1 MKTAFLIINYNDA
14 KTTLTLL
21 NNIKNYKIID
31 KILIVDNN
39 STDNSFKILKEY
51 ENDKIEIVKTKVNK
65 GYGAGIN
72 FGAKYLTSKL
82 GRCYIIVSNSDI
94 IIEEEKDIKD
104 LINTFDQD
112 TAIVA
117 PIIKEHGNLNRGWK
131 TPTPLKDT
139 LLNLPLIHRW
149 LRPKL
154 LGYKK
159 YQNITF
165 VEVVSGCF
173 FIIDSDCL
181 EKANYY
187 DENVFLYY
195 EENIMARKLQK
206 LNKKTLLNNKVS
218 VIHNHSVT
226 IDKNIKRI
234 KKYKTLKQSQMYFH
248 KVYNKANI
256 LERFLLFLTNKLT
269 LLLIYISSI
278 FRK

>member
-21 NNIKNYKIID
+21 NNIKRFKCLD
-31 KILIVDNN
+31 KILVVDNN
-39 STDNSFKILKEY
+39 STDNSFKLLKEE
-51 ENDKIEIVKTKVNK
+51 ENSKIEIVKSNVNK

-72 FGAKYLTSKL
+72 FGVKHLVKEL
-82 GRCYIIVSNSDI
+82 GRCYVVVSNSDI
-94 IIEEEKDIKD
+94 IIEEEKDIVD
-104 LINTFDQD
+104 LVKTFDKD

-117 PIIKEHGNLNRGWK
+117 PIIKEKGGLNKGWK
-131 TPTPLKDT
+131 IPTPLKDT

-149 LRPKL
+149 LRHKL

-159 YQNITF
+159 YKDITK

-173 FIIDSDCL
+173 FVIDSDSL

-195 EENIMARKLQK
+195 EENIMAKKLQK
-206 LNKKTLLNNKVS
+206 LNKKTLLNTKVS

-226 IDKNIKRI
+226 IDKNINRI
-234 KKYKTLKQSQMYFH
+234 KKYKTLKKSQMYFH
-248 KVYNKANI
+248 KNYNKANI
-256 LERFLLFLTNKLT
+256 FERFLLLLTNKLT
-269 LLLIYISSI
+269 LLLIYISSL

>member
-1 MKTAFLIINYNDA
+1 MKTVFLIINYNDA

-31 KILIVDNN
+31 RILIVDNN
-39 STDNSFKILKEY
+39 STDNSFKLLKEE
-51 ENDKIEIVKTKVNK
+51 ENDKIEIVKSNVNK

-72 FGAKYLTSKL
+72 FGVKHLVNEL

-94 IIEEEKDIKD
+94 IIEEENDIKE
-104 LINTFDQD
+104 LINTFNQD

-117 PIIKEHGNLNRGWK
+117 PIIKEQDNLNRGWK
-131 TPTPLKDT
+131 IPTPLKDT

-154 LGYKK
+154 LGYKN
-159 YQNITF
+159 YQDITE

-173 FIIDSDCL
+173 FIIDSDSL
-181 EKANYY
+181 EKANFY
-187 DENVFLYY
+187 DEDVFLYY
-195 EENIMARKLQK
+195 EENIMAKKLKK
-206 LNKKTLLNNKVS
+206 LNKKTLLNTNVS

-226 IDKNIKRI
+226 IDKNINRI
-234 KKYKTLKQSQMYFH
+234 KKYKTLKKSQMYFQ
-248 KVYNKANI
+248 KNYNEANI
-256 LERFLLFLTNKLT
+256 LERFLLLLTNKLT

>member
-21 NNIKNYKIID
+21 NNIKRYKCLD
-31 KILIVDNN
+31 KILVVDNN
-39 STDNSFKILKEY
+39 STDNSFKLLKEE
-51 ENDKIEIVKTKVNK
+51 ENGKIEIVKSNVNK

-72 FGAKYLTSKL
+72 FGAKHLVKEL
-82 GRCYIIVSNSDI
+82 GRCYVVVSNSDI
-94 IIEEEKDIKD
+94 IIEEEKDIID
-104 LINTFDQD
+104 LINTFDKD
-112 TAIVA
+112 TAIVG
-117 PIIKEHGNLNRGWK
+117 PVIKEKSELNRGWK
-131 TPTPLKDT
+131 IPTPLKDT

-159 YQNITF
+159 YKDITE
-165 VEVVSGCF
+165 VDVVSGCF
-173 FIIDSDCL
+173 FMIDSDSL

-187 DENVFLYY
+187 DENIFLYY
-195 EENIMARKLQK
+195 EENIMANKLQK

-234 KKYKTLKQSQMYFH
+234 KKYKTLKKSQMYFH
-248 KVYNKANI
+248 KNYNKANI
-256 LERFLLFLTNKLT
+256 FERFLLFITNKLT
-269 LLLIYISSI
+269 LGLLYISSL